1 MLTLRSVYFRQL
13 ETSYDQ
19 YQEVEGRSDMKSPSP
34 GDGAC
39 GDAPKRSAK
48 ANPCTLGNSASIIIV
63 HRLGGLEA
71 VPRQVGLGEV
81 SWDESSRQ
89 VRGWG
94 RQAGVEKRSWKRL
107 PGRESSR

>member
-1 MLTLRSVYFRQL
+1 M
-13 ETSYDQ
+13 
-19 YQEVEGRSDMKSPSP
+19 GSPRTGLGSIVIP
-34 GDGAC
+34 FTENLLQ
-39 GDAPKRSAK
+39 SK
-48 ANPCTLGNSASIIIV
+48 ANPCTSGNSASIIIV
-63 HRLGGLEA
+63 HRPGGLEA